1 MFLRS
6 YEPLVWAV
14 GGGKKPGLGV
24 ITWILMITSTRNID
38 TITEPLSTQPKHSW
52 ESWEALCKC
61 RVWGWESAW
70 LIKHPNKLV
79 KLIRASMGNSRR
91 AKMHGGD
98 RWIPGSLW
106 AIPRL
111 RRDPVSSKRESTPGN
126 QHQSLSCDPPT
137 NALYEFV
144 FSTHV
149 CTQTTPHPRHHTAD
163 SDPYPRDMKSQV
175 SIFVAVAQAP

>member
-126 QHQSLSCDPPT
+126 QHQSLSCDPHKCT
-137 NALYEFV
+137 VWICV
-144 FSTHV
+144 FNPCMYSNHTPSH
-149 CTQTTPHPRHHTAD
+149 TPHCRFWSLP
-163 SDPYPRDMKSQV
+163 
-175 SIFVAVAQAP
+175 